1 MELIR
6 LDENKNGI
14 PVYRPKSINE
24 LILFGIAHWDW
35 IDSPQLRASIDED
48 LDKATEYND
57 FVIQLEFSDKRT
69 ARVDCSELFESL

>member
-6 LDENKNGI
+6 RDGNKNGI

-24 LILFGIAHWDW
+24 LILFGVVNWNW
-35 IDSPQLRASIDED
+35 IDSLNLRASIDED

-57 FVIQLEFSDKRT
+57 YVITFEFSDKRT
-69 ARVDCSELFESL
+69 ARVDCSKILGL